1 MTKLV
6 SKTLSRTVRS
16 TFGRYLA
23 ILAIVALGVGFFT
36 GLKNAQPSMQTTADA
51 YLTEQNMYDF
61 RLLSSLGFTADDVEA
76 FSALNG
82 VLAAEGGHFLDIL
95 TESADGNMPVYQLLS
110 LPEKTALP
118 KLTAGRMP
126 QSANECAADSSL
138 FTEEDIGRKITLSPE
153 NSDDT
158 FAALTEREFTI
169 VGLVQSPRFIS
180 TDRGGTSVGNGE
192 ISGFLYLP
200 KETFRQ
206 EIYQEILLDAQT
218 DGTLFSDEYDAS
230 VSALAP
236 EIESA
241 LKERAGLRYESIKE
255 EYIKNGI
262 VLPETG
268 ENSLPPPST
277 YLFDL
282 NGNAGCAAFKNDTVI
297 VNGIANA
304 FPVFF
309 VIIAA
314 LVCITTMTRM
324 VDEERTQIGTLK
336 ALGYSDSVIS
346 RKYILY
352 ASSASVIG
360 CVGGFFLGTGIIP
373 QVIWSVYAVSYSF
386 SALSYYFS
394 PVMYICC
401 LAVSVLGS
409 IAVTVFACGRELRG
423 KPSELIRPKPPADG
437 GRIFLEHLN
446 FIWKKMSFL
455 WKATIRNAFR
465 YKKRM
470 IMMLIGISGCTALLV
485 TGFGLK
491 DSIENILDYQYD
503 EIMLYDAAVSFDGE
517 ENTKQDIESLLSD
530 KDVLYEFAYQ
540 EKLTADSGRT
550 QKETTVIALSGETAD
565 GYFDL
570 HDKNGHIYYP
580 SGNNAVVSSKL
591 AGQLGLS
598 VGGTFSLTFD
608 GHLVNYTVTG
618 ICENYLNHYVYIPTD
633 SVPGY
638 QSNTVYLRAADGSSL
653 GQAPAK
659 LRSLS
664 GVRYVNVTAEERS
677 VMENTMSSINYIVL
691 LVTLCA
697 AVLAFIVLYNL
708 TNINIMERVR
718 EVATVKVLG
727 FHSGETSSYV
737 LNENILLSVLG
748 AFAGLGLGKL
758 LHWYVIKQVQV
769 DSMAF
774 DVRINAQ
781 SYLISFACTVLFAI
795 TANFIMRFKLSKIN
809 MAESL
814 KAVE

>member
-1 MTKLV
+1 MTRLV
-6 SKTLSRTVRS
+6 SKTLSRTIRS

-36 GLKNAQPSMQTTADA
+36 GLKNAQPSMQTTADV
-51 YLTEQNMYDF
+51 YLTGQNMYDF
-61 RLLSSLGFTADDVEA
+61 RLISSLGFTAKDVEA
-76 FSALNG
+76 FGALNG
-82 VLAAEGGHFLDIL
+82 IKTAEGGCFLDVMA
-95 TESADGNMPVYQLLS
+95 EAEDGNMPVYQLLS
-110 LPEKTALP
+110 LPGKIALP
-118 KLTAGRMP
+118 NLTAGRMP
-126 QSANECAADSSL
+126 LNANECAADSSV
-138 FTEEDIGRKITLSPE
+138 FTEKDIGRKITLSPE
-153 NSDDT
+153 NSADT
-158 FAALTEREFTI
+158 FAALSSGEFTI

-180 TDRGGTSVGNGE
+180 ADRGGTSVGNGE

-200 KETFRQ
+200 KDSFCQ
-206 EIYQEILLDAQT
+206 EIYQEILLDAET
-218 DGTLFSDEYDAS
+218 DGMLFSDEYADS

-236 EIESA
+236 AIEDA
-241 LKERAGLRYESIKE
+241 LKERTKLRYEDIKE
-255 EYIKNGI
+255 EYIQNGI
-262 VLPETG
+262 ILPEGG
-268 ENSLPPPST
+268 ENSLPDPAG

-282 NGNAGCAAFKNDTVI
+282 DGNAGYASFKNDIVI
-297 VNGIANA
+297 VDGIANA

-336 ALGYSDSVIS
+336 ALGYSDTLIS

-352 ASSASVIG
+352 ASSAAFIG

-373 QVIWSVYAVSYSF
+373 QVIWSVYSVSYAF
-386 SALSYYFS
+386 SSLSYYFS
-394 PVMYICC
+394 PVMYVCC

-409 IAVTVFACGRELRG
+409 IAVTMFACGRELRG

-437 GRIFLEHLN
+437 GRIFLERLT

-491 DSIENILDYQYD
+491 DSIENILAYQYN
-503 EIMLYDAAVSFDGE
+503 EIMLYDAAVSFDGGE
-517 ENTKQDIESLLSD
+517 KTKQAIDSLLAD
-530 KDVLYEFAYQ
+530 GHGQYEFAYQ
-540 EKLTADSGRT
+540 ENLTAVSDKTR
-550 QKETTVIALSGETAD
+550 KEATVIAVPRETAD
-565 GYFDL
+565 IFFDL
-570 HDKNGHIYYP
+570 HDQKGHISYP
-580 SGNNAVVSSKL
+580 TQNGAVVSSKL
-591 AGQLGLS
+591 AGQLGVS
-598 VGGTFSLTFD
+598 AGGTFSLIFD
-608 GHLVNYTVTG
+608 GHSVNYTVTG
-618 ICENYLNHYVYIPTD
+618 ICENYLNHYIYIPTD
-633 SVPGY
+633 SVPEY
-638 QSNTVYLRAADGSSL
+638 QSNTVYLRAAKNGSL
-653 GQAPAK
+653 GQTPAK
-659 LRSLS
+659 LRSMA
-664 GVRYVNVTAEERS
+664 GVRYVSVMSEERA

-748 AFAGLGLGKL
+748 AFAGLALGKL

-774 DVRINAQ
+774 DVRISAS
-781 SYLISFACTVLFAI
+781 SYLISFACTVLFALL
-795 TANFIMRFKLSKIN
+795 ANFIMRFKLSRIN